1 MNSDMRPTRVRYI
14 IVGVTAVA
22 ALWMYIDR
30 VCFSTLSPNIG
41 ADLGIGP
48 KDMSFVLGAF
58 FLTYALFQ
66 IPIGSLA
73 DVYGPRVVLTIAI
86 VAWSLCTAVTSLA
99 GGAAALLAVR
109 LCLGICESGA
119 YPAAAGLIR
128 KWSSASERGRLS
140 SFVAFGGRFGGA
152 VAPALT
158 GVVALDLLGDPV
170 TRTAEW
176 RGVFLLYGVLGLLA
190 AAAFWML
197 VRDTPAKHPMAN
209 AAEAAR
215 VPPAGPVQHSP
226 TPWALRL
233 LALATSRNMWLF
245 GATQFFVNVGWI
257 FLITSMPGYLK
268 DRFQV
273 DLADIKW
280 MQTVPLVASCIGTLC
295 GGFFADLMFKSFGP
309 RWGRVL
315 PIASVMILCA
325 IMYVIA
331 IQMPTAWGVVTALAV
346 MAFLVDLGVPSIWA
360 FAQDV
365 GGRHVG
371 AALGWGNMWGNFG
384 AAVSPVMLQMVRESL
399 GWDAAF
405 AVCAACFVC
414 GVVTALN
421 LNATV
426 PVAPEEVP
434 LDPEAADYQDP

>member
-1 MNSDMRPTRVRYI
+1 MNSEARPTHVRYT
-14 IVGVTAVA
+14 IVAVTAVA

-73 DVYGPRVVLTIAI
+73 DVYGPRVVLTVAI
-86 VAWSLCTAVTSLA
+86 VAWSLCTAVTSIA

-109 LCLGICESGA
+109 LCLGVCESGA

-128 KWSSASERGRLS
+128 KWSSAAERGRLS
-140 SFVAFGGRFGGA
+140 AFVAFGGRFGGA

-158 GVVALDLLGDPV
+158 GVVALDLLGDSA
-170 TRTAEW
+170 TGTAAW
-176 RGVFLLYGVLGLLA
+176 RGVFLLYGLLGVLA
-190 AAAFWML
+190 ALAFWLL

-215 VPPAGPVQHSP
+215 VPPAGPVQSSP
-226 TPWALRL
+226 TPWLRRL
-233 LALATSRNMWLF
+233 FGLAESRNMWLF

-273 DLADIKW
+273 GLADIKW
-280 MQTVPLVASCIGTLC
+280 MQTVPLVASCAGTLC
-295 GGFFADLMFKSFGP
+295 GGFFADLMYQTFGP
-309 RWGRVL
+309 RWGRVV
-315 PIASVMILCA
+315 PIASVMVLCA
-325 IMYVIA
+325 IVYVVA
-331 IQMPTAWGVVTALAV
+331 IQLPTAWGVVTALAI

-365 GGRHVG
+365 GGRNVG

-384 AAVSPVMLQMVRESL
+384 AAVSPVMLQFVHAEF

-405 AVCAACFVC
+405 AVCAGCFVC

-421 LNATV
+421 LNATI
-426 PVAPEEVP
+426 PVSAEEQP

>member
-1 MNSDMRPTRVRYI
+1 MNSDLRPTRVRYI
-14 IVGVTAVA
+14 IVAVTAVA

-41 ADLGIGP
+41 AELGINA

-73 DVYGPRVVLTIAI
+73 DLYGPRIVLTIAI
-86 VAWSLCTAVTSLA
+86 VAWSLCTAVTSIA

-109 LCLGICESGA
+109 LCLGVCEAGA

-128 KWSSASERGRLS
+128 KWSSAAERGRLS
-140 SFVAFGGRFGGA
+140 AFVAFGGRFGGA

-158 GVVALDLLGDPV
+158 GLVAINMLGNSAIGV
-170 TRTAEW
+170 AEW
-176 RGVFLLYGVLGLLA
+176 RGVFLIYGILGVLA
-190 AAAFWML
+190 ALAFWLL

-215 VPPAGPVQHSP
+215 VPPAGPVQASP
-226 TPWALRL
+226 TPWLRRL
-233 LALATSRNMWLF
+233 LALAASRNMWLF
-245 GATQFFVNVGWI
+245 GATQFFVNVGWA
-257 FLITSMPGYLK
+257 FLITKMPDYLTS
-268 DRFQV
+268 RFKV
-273 DLADIKW
+273 ELTDIKW

-295 GGFFADLMFKSFGP
+295 GGFFADLMFKVFGP
-309 RWGRVL
+309 RWGRVV
-315 PIASVMILCA
+315 PIASVMVLCA
-325 IMYVIA
+325 IMYVVA
-331 IQMPTAWGVVTALAV
+331 IQMPTAWGVVTALAI

-365 GGRHVG
+365 GGRNVG

-384 AAVSPVMLQMVRESL
+384 AAASPVMLQYVNAAF

-421 LNATV
+421 LNATI
-426 PVAPEEVP
+426 PVSPGEQP
-434 LDPEAADYQDP
+434 LDPEMADYQDA